1 MATHRDRPPA
11 LAGTRFADSPAGRQ
25 QPAPEESR
33 HAPLIAAASL
43 VTGHIDATW
52 RFRRKT
58 GLVLT
63 AGGSRGAYQAGVL
76 KRIGEIPSLRGKP
89 SPFPIVTGASAGAI
103 NGMMIAG
110 GSEDFFGSTRRLA
123 HLWSNLQ
130 ASQVYRTDVG
140 ALLSNGLKLGLDAL
154 TGTLF
159 GAGRVQSLLDTAPL
173 PAFLRQHLPTDGTA
187 RALANGQLYALA
199 VTATGYHSGKS
210 YTFIEGQPCH
220 PLWLKSRRVALR
232 AKIGVAHI
240 CASASIPVVFPPAP
254 VLIDGTTAWFGDG
267 ALRLTTPM
275 SPAIR
280 LGADRILAI
289 GIRCANA
296 ADHLTRAELAPMVD
310 DVGHALSRPPLSQIC
325 GVFMNAVFLDH
336 LDADL
341 DHLIRMNELIAAMP
355 DAGRE
360 VVNGRMREPIK
371 VVEPLAISPSEDLAV
386 IANTMKHRIPGT
398 VRYLLDALGRPD
410 ARSAD
415 LTSYLLFDSQFTREL
430 IRIGYEDAAKQI
442 DELEAFLRQQPAAN
456 SREEG

>member
-1 MATHRDRPPA
+1 M
-11 LAGTRFADSPAGRQ
+11 S
-25 QPAPEESR
+25 
-33 HAPLIAAASL
+33 
-43 VTGHIDATW
+43 GHIDAAW

-89 SPFPIVTGASAGAI
+89 SPIPIVTGASAGAI

-110 GSEDFFGSTRRLA
+110 GSEDFYGATRRLA
-123 HLWSNLQ
+123 QLWSQLQ
-130 ASQVYRTDVG
+130 AKQVYRTDIR
-140 ALLSNGLKLGLDAL
+140 ALLRNGLKLGLDAA

-159 GAGRVQSLLDTAPL
+159 GAGRVESLLDTSPL
-173 PAFLRQHLPTDGTA
+173 PAFLKEHLSPDGTA
-187 RALANGQLYALA
+187 RALAAGHLYALA

-210 YTFIEGQPCH
+210 YTFIEGQPGH
-220 PLWLKSRRVALR
+220 PLWLKSRRVALK
-232 AKIGVAHI
+232 AKIGIEHI

-254 VLIDGTTAWFGDG
+254 VVIDGATAWFGDG

-280 LGADRILAI
+280 LGASRVLAI

-296 ADHLTRAELAPMVD
+296 ADHLTRAELAPMAD
-310 DVGHALSRPPLSQIC
+310 DIGHSLPRPPLSQIC

-341 DHLIRMNELIAAMP
+341 DHLKRMNELIAAMP
-355 DAGRE
+355 DASRE
-360 VVNGRMREPIK
+360 AVNGRMREPMK

-386 IANTMKHRIPGT
+386 IANAMKHRIPGT

-430 IRIGYEDAAKQI
+430 IRIGYEDAGRQI
-442 DELEAFLRQQPAAN
+442 DEIETFLRQVPAVS
-456 SREEG
+456 SREEVP

>member
-1 MATHRDRPPA
+1 M
-11 LAGTRFADSPAGRQ
+11 S
-25 QPAPEESR
+25 
-33 HAPLIAAASL
+33 
-43 VTGHIDATW
+43 GHIDAAW

-110 GSEDFFGSTRRLA
+110 GSEDFYGATRRLA
-123 HLWSNLQ
+123 QLWSQLQ
-130 ASQVYRTDVG
+130 AKQVYRTDIR
-140 ALLSNGLKLGLDAL
+140 ALLRNGLKLGLDAA

-159 GAGRVQSLLDTAPL
+159 GAGRVESLLDTSPL
-173 PAFLRQHLPTDGTA
+173 PAFLKEHLSPDGTA
-187 RALANGQLYALA
+187 RALAAGHLYALA

-210 YTFIEGQPCH
+210 YTFIEGQPGH

-232 AKIGVAHI
+232 AKIGIEHI

-254 VLIDGTTAWFGDG
+254 VVIDGATAWFGDG

-280 LGADRILAI
+280 LGANRVLAI

-296 ADHLTRAELAPMVD
+296 ADHLTRAELAPMAD
-310 DVGHALSRPPLSQIC
+310 DIGHSLPRPPLSQIC

-341 DHLIRMNELIAAMP
+341 DHLKRMNELIAAMP
-355 DAGRE
+355 DSSRE
-360 VVNGRMREPIK
+360 AVNGRMREPIK

-386 IANTMKHRIPGT
+386 IANAMKHRIPGT

-430 IRIGYEDAAKQI
+430 IRIGYEDAARQI
-442 DELEAFLRQQPAAN
+442 DEIETFLMQVPVAIRGETA
-456 SREEG
+456 ED

>member
-1 MATHRDRPPA
+1 M
-11 LAGTRFADSPAGRQ
+11 S
-25 QPAPEESR
+25 
-33 HAPLIAAASL
+33 
-43 VTGHIDATW
+43 GHIDAAW

-110 GSEDFFGSTRRLA
+110 GSEDFHGATRRLA
-123 HLWSNLQ
+123 QLWSQLQ
-130 ASQVYRTDVG
+130 AKQVYRTDIR
-140 ALLSNGLKLGLDAL
+140 ALLRNGLKLGLDAA

-159 GAGRVQSLLDTAPL
+159 GAGRVESLLDTSPL
-173 PAFLRQHLPTDGTA
+173 PAFLKEHLSPDGTA
-187 RALANGQLYALA
+187 RALAAGHLYALA

-210 YTFIEGQPCH
+210 YTFIEGQPGH
-220 PLWLKSRRVALR
+220 PLWLKSRRVALK
-232 AKIGVAHI
+232 AKIGISHI
-240 CASASIPVVFPPAP
+240 CASAAIPVVFPPAP
-254 VLIDGTTAWFGDG
+254 IVIDGATAWFGDG

-280 LGADRILAI
+280 LGASRVLAI
-289 GIRCANA
+289 GIRCANSA
-296 ADHLTRAELAPMVD
+296 NHLTRAELAPMVD
-310 DVGHALSRPPLSQIC
+310 DVGHSLRRPPLSQIC

-341 DHLIRMNELIAAMP
+341 DHLKRMNELIAAMP
-355 DAGRE
+355 DASRE
-360 VVNGRMREPIK
+360 AVNGRMREPIK

-430 IRIGYEDAAKQI
+430 IRIGYEDAGRQI
-442 DELEAFLRQQPAAN
+442 DEIETFLRQVPAVS
-456 SREEG
+456 SREEVP

>member
-1 MATHRDRPPA
+1 M
-11 LAGTRFADSPAGRQ
+11 
-25 QPAPEESR
+25 
-33 HAPLIAAASL
+33 
-43 VTGHIDATW
+43 TGHIDAAW

-110 GSEDFFGSTRRLA
+110 GSEDFHGATRRLA
-123 HLWSNLQ
+123 QLWSQLE
-130 ASQVYRTDVG
+130 AKQVYRTDVR
-140 ALLSNGLKLGLDAL
+140 ALLRNGLKLGLDAA

-159 GAGRVQSLLDTAPL
+159 GAGRVESLLDTAPL
-173 PAFLRQHLPTDGTA
+173 PAFLKAHLPVDGTA
-187 RALANGQLYALA
+187 RALAAGHLYALA

-210 YTFIEGQPCH
+210 YTFIEGQPGH

-232 AKIGVAHI
+232 ARIGIEHI

-254 VLIDGTTAWFGDG
+254 VLVDGATAWFGDG

-280 LGADRILAI
+280 LGASRVLAI

-296 ADHLTRAELAPMVD
+296 ADHLTRAELAPMAD
-310 DVGHALSRPPLSQIC
+310 DIGHSLPRPPLSQIC

-341 DHLIRMNELIAAMP
+341 DHLKRMNELIAAMP

-360 VVNGRMREPIK
+360 ALNGKMSEPIK

-386 IANTMKHRIPGT
+386 IANAMKHRIPAT

-415 LTSYLLFDSQFTREL
+415 LTSYLLFDAQFTREL
-430 IRIGYEDAAKQI
+430 IRIGYEDAGRQI
-442 DELEAFLRQQPAAN
+442 DEIEAFLMQVPAAG
-456 SREEG
+456 SREEVP

>member
-1 MATHRDRPPA
+1 M
-11 LAGTRFADSPAGRQ
+11 S
-25 QPAPEESR
+25 
-33 HAPLIAAASL
+33 
-43 VTGHIDATW
+43 GHIDAAW

-76 KRIGEIPSLRGKP
+76 KRIGELPALRHQP

-110 GSEDFFGSTRRLA
+110 GSEDFHGATRRLA
-123 HLWSNLQ
+123 FLWSQLE
-130 ASQVYRTDVG
+130 ARQVYRTDLR
-140 ALLSNGLKLGLDAL
+140 ALLRNGIKLGLDAA
-154 TGTLF
+154 TGTLL
-159 GAGRVQSLLDTAPL
+159 GAGRVESLLDTAPL
-173 PAFLRQHLPTDGTA
+173 PAFLKEHLPVDGTA
-187 RALANGQLYALA
+187 KALAAGHLYALA

-210 YTFIEGQPCH
+210 YTFIEGQPGH

-232 AKIGVAHI
+232 AKIGIEHI
-240 CASASIPVVFPPAP
+240 CASASIPIVFPPAP
-254 VLIDGTTAWFGDG
+254 VLIDGATAWFGDG

-280 LGADRILAI
+280 LGASRVLAI

-310 DVGHALSRPPLSQIC
+310 DVGHSLRRPPLSQIC

-341 DHLIRMNELIAAMP
+341 DHLKRMNELIAAMP
-355 DAGRE
+355 DASRE
-360 VVNGRMREPIK
+360 AVNGRMREPIK

-386 IANTMKHRIPGT
+386 IADAMKHRIPAT
-398 VRYLLDALGRPD
+398 VRYLLDALGTPD

-415 LTSYLLFDSQFTREL
+415 LTSYLLFDAQFTREL
-430 IRIGYEDAAKQI
+430 IRIGYEDAGRRI
-442 DELEAFLRQQPAAN
+442 DEIEAFLLQPAPRGRSETA
-456 SREEG
+456 ED